1 MPATPRRLYLRVGVL
16 ILAGIGLALGFVLF
30 FTAGKLGGNRRT
42 FETYV
47 RESVTGMDVG
57 AAVRFR
63 GVQLGQVTEINLV
76 ATSYPPPPG
85 NFTGAYQRVIVRFA
99 LDLSRL
105 RNTPNVEEAIEKAV
119 DNGLR
124 IRLAST
130 GITGVAYLELD
141 FVDKDR
147 FAADAPPWTP
157 EYPVIPSIPSTVAQV
172 TTVAEQLAQRVS
184 DLPIEQV
191 LGDMSGLLADLRR
204 QVNDGDLARTARAA
218 TETLDTLQRTVA
230 DLNLPA
236 LSADLRGT
244 IAEARGL
251 IGGPEVR
258 GTLRNAN
265 AAMERL
271 QQGMQR
277 LPAAVAQVEA
287 AARSVS
293 NTVGDINGDLTPT
306 LRDLRA
312 ASGSLRETTDG
323 LRRAPAASLLA
334 PAPPAPDWAR
344 GRR

>member
-1 MPATPRRLYLRVGVL
+1 MAASSRGLYLRVGVL
-16 ILAGIGLALGFVLF
+16 ILVGLALGVAFVLF
-30 FTAGKLGGNRRT
+30 FTAGKLGRKTQT

-63 GVQLGQVTEINLV
+63 GVQLGQVAEINLV
-76 ATSYPPPPG
+76 ATAYPPPPDS
-85 NFTGAYQRVIVRFA
+85 FTGAYQRVLVRFA

-105 RNTPNVEEAIEKAV
+105 RDAPNVEQAV
-119 DNGLR
+119 QNGLR
-124 IRLAST
+124 ARLATT
-130 GITGVAYLELD
+130 GITGVGYLELD
-141 FVDKDR
+141 FVDRDR
-147 FAADAPPWTP
+147 FPAETPPWSP
-157 EYPVIPSIPSTVAQV
+157 DYPVIPSVPSTVSQV
-172 TTVAEQLAQRVS
+172 TTVAEQLAQRVA
-184 DLPIEQV
+184 DLPIEQI
-191 LGDMSGLLADLRR
+191 LGDISGLLSDLRK
-204 QVNDGDLARTARAA
+204 QVTDGDLAQTSRAA
-218 TETLDTLQRTVA
+218 TETLHTLQQTVA

-236 LSADLRGT
+236 LSSDLRGT

-251 IGGPEVR
+251 LGSAEVR

-265 AAMERL
+265 VAMERL

-312 ASGSLRETTDG
+312 ASGNLRETTEG

>member
-1 MPATPRRLYLRVGVL
+1 MPAQARRLYLRVGVL
-16 ILAGIGLALGFVLF
+16 ILVGLALGLAFILF
-30 FTAGKLGGNRRT
+30 FTAGKLGRTTRT

-76 ATSYPPPPG
+76 ATSYPPPKD
-85 NFTGAYQRVIVRFA
+85 NFTAAYQRVIVRFA
-99 LDLSRL
+99 LDLTRL
-105 RNTPNVEEAIEKAV
+105 RDTPDVQQAV

-124 IRLAST
+124 ARLATT
-130 GITGVAYLELD
+130 GITGVGYIELD

-147 FAADAPPWTP
+147 FPAEVPPWTS

-172 TTVAEQLAQRVS
+172 TSVAEALAQRVS
-184 DLPIEQV
+184 DLPIEQI
-191 LGDMSGLLADLRR
+191 LGDMSGLLSDLRR
-204 QVNDGDLARTARAA
+204 QVNEGDLARTAQAA
-218 TETLDTLQRTVA
+218 TETLATLQRVVA
-230 DLNLPA
+230 DLNLPE
-236 LSADLRGT
+236 LSSELRGT

-251 IGGPEVR
+251 LGGPEVR

-265 AAMERL
+265 TAMERL

-277 LPAAVAQVEA
+277 LPAAIAQVEA
-287 AARSVS
+287 AARSVT
-293 NTVGDINGDLTPT
+293 NTVGDINGDLAPT

-334 PAPPAPDWAR
+334 PAPPAPEWAR

>member
-1 MPATPRRLYLRVGVL
+1 MPAQSRRLYLRVGVL
-16 ILAGIGLALGFVLF
+16 ILVGLALGLAFVLF
-30 FTAGKLGGNRRT
+30 FTAGKLGRKTQT

-76 ATSYPPPPG
+76 ATSYPPPKD
-85 NFTGAYQRVIVRFA
+85 NFTAAYQRVIVRFA
-99 LDLSRL
+99 LDLTRL
-105 RNTPNVEEAIEKAV
+105 RDTPDVQQAV

-124 IRLAST
+124 ARLATT
-130 GITGVAYLELD
+130 GITGVGYIELD

-147 FAADAPPWTP
+147 FPAEVPPWTA
-157 EYPVIPSIPSTVAQV
+157 EYAVIPSIPSTVAQV
-172 TTVAEQLAQRVS
+172 TSVAEALAQRVS
-184 DLPIEQV
+184 DLPIEQI

-204 QVNDGDLARTARAA
+204 QVNEGDLARTAQAA
-218 TETLDTLQRTVA
+218 TETLATLQRTVA
-230 DLNLPA
+230 DLNLPE
-236 LSADLRGT
+236 LSTELRGT

-251 IGGPEVR
+251 LAGPEVR
-258 GTLRNAN
+258 GTLRNAS

-287 AARSVS
+287 AARSVT
-293 NTVGDINGDLTPT
+293 NTVGDINGDLAPT

-334 PAPPAPDWAR
+334 PAPPVPDWAR